1 MSNKLYII
9 EHIFYRSTYL
19 IKKQVLKS
27 IRFHD
32 LRHSCTTMMIEAGID
47 MKTVQTRIGHANI
60 TTTMNTYAH
69 CTPAMDQSAADKL
82 DNILFA

>member
-1 MSNKLYII
+1 MTQKW
-9 EHIFYRSTYL
+9 ERFVEKHG
-19 IKKQVLKS
+19 LKH

-32 LRHSCTTMMIEAGID
+32 LRHSCATMMVEAGID

-60 TTTMNTYAH
+60 AMTMDVYAH
-69 CTPAMDQSAADKL
+69 CTPVMDQNAANKV